1 MRTRTVLTTVMVAM
15 MLSSSVIGLGRLMLE
30 AKPQPLGNAPF
41 AVSFADMP
49 LDEAREIDVV
59 R

>member
-30 AKPQPLGNAPF
+30 AKPEPLGNAPF